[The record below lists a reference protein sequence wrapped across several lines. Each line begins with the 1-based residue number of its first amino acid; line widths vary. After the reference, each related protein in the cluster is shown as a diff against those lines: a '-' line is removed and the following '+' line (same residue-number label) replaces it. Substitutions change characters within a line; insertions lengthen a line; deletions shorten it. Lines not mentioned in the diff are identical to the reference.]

1 MILSNG
7 NQSEIWTL
15 DFPIWMEYIN
25 SEKKKVL
32 TVFESELDSQA
43 QVEYFQTF
51 DWPLSLYPFQVK
63 VKLY

>member
-1 MILSNG
+1 M
-7 NQSEIWTL
+7 EIKVSFEHWAFIFEWST
-15 DFPIWMEYIN
+15 
-25 SEKKKVL
+25 STQGKKVL
-32 TVFESELDSQA
+32 TVCESELDSQA